1 MPCTR
6 AFAHAR
12 RVTELDHRR
21 RAILA
26 GFLVP
31 LALLVLIA
39 LAYRNDFFASSG
51 WHGGEYAYAFVWTAL
66 GSIVV
71 GAVVRLA
78 AAAPWRSIGSG
89 MMLVGSISMLVV
101 IALIVVFV
109 MALTSSGLIW

>member
-71 GAVVRLA
+71 GAVVRLTA
-78 AAAPWRSIGSG
+78 STPWRSIGSG
-89 MMLVGSISMLVV
+89 MILVGATGMLVF
-101 IALIVVFV
+101 IALAVLFV
-109 MALTSSGLIW
+109 LAFANLGMS

>member
-6 AFAHAR
+6 PFAHAR
-12 RVTELDHRR
+12 RVTKLDRR
-21 RAILA
+21 RGAILT

-31 LALLVLIA
+31 LALLALIA

-51 WHGGEYAYAFVWTAL
+51 WHGGEYAYAFIWTAL

-71 GAVVRLA
+71 GAVVRLT

-89 MMLVGSISMLVV
+89 MMLVGSAGMLVV
-101 IALIVVFV
+101 IALVVVFIA
-109 MALTSSGLIW
+109 ALANFDMI